1 MKPAK
6 FDGRTPLD
14 EFIISF
20 ENCADFNKW
29 SMEDKAAHLRNSLT
43 GNATQLLRD
52 SATSTY
58 KELLEK
64 LERRYGTQLQQ
75 EKFRT
80 ELRCRRRKKDEPV
93 AELAEAVRN
102 LMMLAYPGDQ
112 NSTMATVMARD
123 SFLTALNDPDL
134 EEEVRRWEPKNLD
147 EACRIA
153 KRMEVIH
160 NTVHA
165 TSSDQKGHRVR
176 QVNEVV
182 DLADAQDQTVAKE
195 RSGRPPWNGRR
206 RWQSENRSAKVVEQV
221 HHLGIKKPNPITAKQ
236 NW

>member
-52 SATSTY
+52 SAASTY

-112 NSTMATVMARD
+112 NSNMATVMARD
-123 SFLTALNDPDL
+123 
-134 EEEVRRWEPKNLD
+134 
-147 EACRIA
+147 
-153 KRMEVIH
+153 
-160 NTVHA
+160 
-165 TSSDQKGHRVR
+165 
-176 QVNEVV
+176 
-182 DLADAQDQTVAKE
+182 
-195 RSGRPPWNGRR
+195 
-206 RWQSENRSAKVVEQV
+206 
-221 HHLGIKKPNPITAKQ
+221 
-236 NW
+236 